1 MKKVVIRPAN
11 KDDSALIHGFIL
23 DLARFENAEEEVVAT
38 VADIE
43 QSLFG
48 DGATAYALIGSVNEK
63 AVSIAVYF
71 YNYSTWNGRR
81 GLFLEDLYV
90 SSESRGSGVGK
101 AMLSHLAK
109 LAVEQGCARFEWNVL
124 DWNMQAIR
132 LYDSIGALPQNEWI
146 GYRLSGKA
154 LIKLA
159 GNAPA

>member
-1 MKKVVIRPAN
+1 MIREKQN
-11 KDDSALIHGFIL
+11 NEKSCHS
-23 DLARFENAEEEVVAT
+23 T
-38 VADIE
+38 SE
-43 QSLFG
+43 QRRL
-48 DGATAYALIGSVNEK
+48 GAYPWIGSVNEK

-159 GNAPA
+159 GNASV